1 MKLKKTNT
9 QLKGFFFFFTYAKEG
24 QVNTEITEY
33 FKSGLKIDMFNN
45 FPMIKTIFL
54 NTGSLVF
61 LPQRGI
67 CFFSYVLMSSLKSKY
82 KSKYKWLSEI
92 RPDIISISTII
103 IICLCAGVFTCY
115 RVPGS
120 RAISKERRI
129 RVS

>member
-24 QVNTEITEY
+24 QVSELMDTEITEY

-61 LPQRGI
+61 YPREE
-67 CFFSYVLMSSLKSKY
+67 SASS
-82 KSKYKWLSEI
+82 
-92 RPDIISISTII
+92 PT
-103 IICLCAGVFTCY
+103 F
-115 RVPGS
+115 
-120 RAISKERRI
+120 
-129 RVS
+129 